1 MADRGFT
8 VQDMLKEKGVSLNI
22 PPFLDGLTQL
32 PEEELQRGRHI
43 ASLRIHVERAIGRI
57 KNYGILS
64 GVFPLTM
71 VRLANHIVSV
81 CAWLT
86 NFQPVLVPPPS
97 DSHCDDEVD
106 SYFKAVLESDDSDYD
121 GDTELTDNEQD

>member
-1 MADRGFT
+1 MNTATRRRAT
-8 VQDMLKEKGVSLNI
+8 
-22 PPFLDGLTQL
+22 
-32 PEEELQRGRHI
+32 RHI
-43 ASLRIHVERAIGRI
+43 ASLRIPVERAIGRI

-71 VRLANHIVSV
+71 VRLANPIV

-106 SYFKAVLESDDSDYD
+106 SYFKTVLESNDSDYD
-121 GDTELTDNEQD
+121 GDTELRDDEQD

>member
-8 VQDMLKEKGVSLNI
+8 VQDILKEKGVSMNI
-22 PPFLDGLTQL
+22 PPFLNGRTQL
-32 PEEELQRGRHI
+32 PEEELQHGRHI

-71 VRLANHIVSV
+71 IRLANHIVSG
-81 CAWLT
+81 LT
-86 NFQPVLVPPPS
+86 NFQPVLVPPPT
-97 DSHCDDEVD
+97 DSYCDDEID

-121 GDTELTDNEQD
+121 GDTELTDDEQD